1 MTDTQSTRAVNTPE
15 ILYRL
20 RGVNGELLYVGVTR
34 DFPARLKQHQADKP
48 WFYEVRATETVN
60 IDGTRKQVEAI
71 ERAVIKTEAPIYNV
85 VHNGEVRKA
94 PIDARTQNQ
103 READRVNAVLLA
115 AGLPPFAWVDRDD
128 NKRNFAHYMA
138 APMRRVAIEKM
149 ARLWC
154 DAHNEADR
162 YQCAQPYPHDCTT
175 TAWDVGHGMHCQ
187 LPESV
192 SFQ

>member
-48 WFYEVRATETVN
+48 WFYEVRATEMVN

-85 VHNGEVRKA
+85 THNSEVADK
-94 PIDARTQNQ
+94 RTQAQ
-103 READRVNAVLLA
+103 RDVDDLNAYFLKYGFFPIAFVYDDRRMVPLSQMADPWRRRGVELVGHFKYN
-115 AGLPPFAWVDRDD
+115 RDD
-128 NKRNFAHYMA
+128 GRPHVRCTMDAEHECTLTA
-138 APMRRVAIEKM
+138 AQIALDG
-149 ARLWC
+149 RL
-154 DAHNEADR
+154 
-162 YQCAQPYPHDCTT
+162 QCLEGPA
-175 TAWDVGHGMHCQ
+175 
-187 LPESV
+187 L
-192 SFQ
+192 